1 MAAGLA
7 VAPAETRAEIVRVA
21 RGFLGTRFR
30 HQGRTA
36 EGLDC
41 AGLVIAVGQAAG
53 VLPDVVEVP
62 NYGRRADGTTLIAT
76 CRANLLQIPTSTI
89 AVGDVCVFL
98 VDGDPQHLG
107 IVGDHPA
114 GGLSVIHAF
123 VTCRKVVENRLDA
136 LGKMRLV
143 AAFRYPGVETD

>member
-21 RGFLGTRFR
+21 RAFLGTRFR

-53 VLPDVVEVP
+53 VLPDVIEVP
-62 NYGRRADGTTLIAT
+62 NYGRRADGRTLIET
-76 CRANLLQIPTSTI
+76 CRANLVQILTSTI
-89 AVGDVCVFL
+89 RLGDVCVFL

-107 IVGDHPA
+107 IVADHPA
-114 GGLSVIHAF
+114 GGFSIIHAF
-123 VTCRKVVENRLDA
+123 VTRKKVVENRLDD
-136 LGKMRLV
+136 LGRMNMI
-143 AAFRYPGVETD
+143 AAFRYPGVEAD